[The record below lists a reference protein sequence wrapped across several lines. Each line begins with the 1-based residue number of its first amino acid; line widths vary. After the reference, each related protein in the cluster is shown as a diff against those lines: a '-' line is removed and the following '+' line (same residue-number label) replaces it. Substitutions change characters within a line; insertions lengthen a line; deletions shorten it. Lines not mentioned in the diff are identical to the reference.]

1 MRIITANPI
10 LTKSNEDFYSLD
22 ATSPKSEIKA
32 FQRYA
37 VSRGANLDYV
47 SKRTGLLVT
56 GEKAIDG
63 VFGKKTRE
71 AYALYGKDWEATKPT
86 ATSGGG
92 STTATSGGGSTTTSG
107 DGSNIN
113 VGVGEVSGSVEPT
126 TSTKPSLIERFKA
139 MSTTKKVLVVA
150 LPIVVVVAVVLI
162 MKRTNK

>member
-10 LTKSNEDFYSLD
+10 LTKSNDEFYSLD

-32 FQRYA
+32 FQDWLDSKGLKWVKATNTDLTNGSKLNRGGGYGNFGPSTTKAFARY
-37 VSRGANLDYV
+37 GQEWL
-47 SKRTGLLVT
+47 
-56 GEKAIDG
+56 
-63 VFGKKTRE
+63 
-71 AYALYGKDWEATKPT
+71 ATKPT
-86 ATSGGG
+86 TTSGGG
-92 STTATSGGGSTTTSG
+92 STTTSGGGSTTTSG

-113 VGVGEVSGSVEPT
+113 VGVGEVSGSVET
-126 TSTKPSLIERFKA
+126 ASTKPSLIERFKA

>member
-10 LTKSNEDFYSLD
+10 LTKSNDEFYSLD

-32 FQRYA
+32 FQDWLDSKGLKWVKATNTDLTNGSKLNRGGGYGNFGPSTTKAFARY
-37 VSRGANLDYV
+37 GQEWL
-47 SKRTGLLVT
+47 
-56 GEKAIDG
+56 
-63 VFGKKTRE
+63 
-71 AYALYGKDWEATKPT
+71 ATKPT
-86 ATSGGG
+86 V
-92 STTATSGGGSTTTSG
+92 TSGGGSTTTSG

-113 VGVGEVSGSVEPT
+113 VGVGEVSGSVET
-126 TSTKPSLIERFKA
+126 ASTKPSLIERFKA